1 MSQGG
6 LAMSIRFKFAAC
18 QLNIDNDKEKNLKN
32 AVKAIETAASN
43 GADMVALPEMF
54 NCPYNSSL
62 FPEYAEEAENSR
74 TLNVISDTASRLGVY
89 VIAGSIPEKS
99 SENIYN
105 TSFVFDRKGR
115 IIGRHRKM
123 HLFDID
129 IPGRISFKESDTL
142 TAGNQITVVDTE
154 FCKVGIAI
162 CYDIR
167 FPELS
172 RLMAL
177 EGARLI
183 VVPGAFNM
191 TTGPAHWEILTRTR
205 ALDNQVYFASVSPA
219 RNERD
224 YYVAYGNSMI
234 CDPWGS
240 IAARAGV
247 SEEIIYAQID
257 MDTVE
262 KIRTE
267 LPLLK
272 HRREDIYNI
281 SETGQGKI

>member
-1 MSQGG
+1 MGKK
-6 LAMSIRFKFAAC
+6 FKFAAC
-18 QLNIDNDKEKNLKN
+18 QMSIVNDKEKNIKN
-32 AVKAIETAASN
+32 AINAIETSAAN
-43 GADMVALPEMF
+43 GADMIALPEMF
-54 NCPYNSSL
+54 NCPYNSNL

-74 TLNVISDTASRLGVY
+74 TLSVISDTASRLGLY
-89 VIAGSIPEKS
+89 IIAGSIPEKS
-99 SENIYN
+99 SGKIYN

-115 IIGRHRKM
+115 IIGKHRKM

-129 IPGRISFKESDTL
+129 IPGKITFKESDTL
-142 TAGNQITVVDTE
+142 TAGNQITVADTE
-154 FCKVGIAI
+154 FCRVGIAI

-172 RLMAL
+172 RLMVL
-177 EGARLI
+177 EGAQLI

-224 YYVAYGNSMI
+224 SYVVYGNSMI

-240 IAARAGV
+240 IVSRAGV
-247 SEEIIYAQID
+247 NEEIIYAQID
-257 MDTVE
+257 LDTIDKV
-262 KIRTE
+262 RTE

-281 SETGQGKI
+281 NKVI

>member
-1 MSQGG
+1 
-6 LAMSIRFKFAAC
+6 MSIKFKFAAC
-18 QLNIDNDKEKNLKN
+18 QMSIVNDKENNLQN
-32 AVKAIETAASN
+32 AIKAIGAAASN

-74 TLNVISDTASRLGVY
+74 TLNEISDTASRFGVY
-89 VIAGSIPEKS
+89 VIAGSIPEKNS
-99 SENIYN
+99 GKIYN
-105 TSFVFDRKGR
+105 TSFVFDKNGR
-115 IIGRHRKM
+115 VIGRHRKM

-129 IPGRISFKESDTL
+129 IPGKIVFKESDTL

-154 FCKVGIAI
+154 FCKVGIAV

-167 FPELS
+167 FPEIS
-172 RLMAL
+172 RIMAL

-205 ALDNQVYFASVSPA
+205 ALDNQVYFASISPA
-219 RNERD
+219 RNERAS
-224 YYVAYGNSMI
+224 YVAYGNSMI
-234 CDPWGS
+234 CDPWGR
-240 IAARAGV
+240 IVAKAEV
-247 SEEIIYAQID
+247 NEEIIYAQID

-262 KIRTE
+262 RIRTE
-267 LPLLK
+267 LPLLE
-272 HRREDIYNI
+272 HRREDIYKK
-281 SETGQGKI
+281 GKQARKKL